1 MSTTVLNGQRDG
13 RSPSYGQAPD
23 RALANVLPQIIWT
36 CDAHGR
42 LEWVNDRWFELTG
55 LSERETLTDESVL
68 AAVHP
73 DDCAELTRRW
83 GGAINTSEPVE
94 IEYRIRNTRGEY
106 RWHLGRIAPV
116 QDATGNVTRWFGV
129 AFDIHARRAAE
140 DALRASERRFEAV
153 FHLTPQSLAITRQSD
168 GVFLNVND
176 AFIALTGFTR
186 EEVIGKTAVE
196 LGMWTAED
204 RATFVAP
211 LTDRPQQTHDVTV
224 RVSGGRI
231 IKTVLSSARIDIDG
245 VACLV
250 STSTDVTEDRA
261 HEQALRRSETQA
273 RARADELAA
282 LMDAVPAVVWIAHD
296 PECREIYGNRAG
308 YEMVGLP
315 AGRNVS
321 RTANDSAGAPGFSFI
336 ENGTEVPVD
345 QLPLRRAARGEALR
359 NHEALLRSPEGRVTH
374 LYGNAVPL
382 RDPDGAPRGAIAV
395 YLDVTRLKHVEEA
408 LRQADHRKDEF
419 LALLSHELRNPL
431 TPILASARLIEP
443 HLDADAR
450 QDLDVIVR
458 QVKYLVRLVDDLLD
472 VSRVTRGT
480 VTLSMRR
487 LELATV
493 AARAVEATRPLFEER
508 KHRLDV
514 SVAAEGLA
522 IDGDEVRLTQ
532 VLANLLSN
540 AARYT
545 PEGGTVSVTAARE
558 RDRIVVRVRD
568 TGVGIDAALLPV
580 VFDMFVQG
588 ARDAD
593 RAQGGLGIGLSL
605 VRTLTEL
612 HGGSVAA
619 HSHGHGR
626 GTEFVVRLPVA
637 RPTDDRSFEPAAA
650 PSIATASGQRKVRV
664 LLVDDHS
671 DVVNGLSR
679 LLTLAG
685 YDVRA
690 ALDPIAAIALA
701 EEFRPEIAI
710 LDIGLPTMDGYA
722 LAGELRTRL
731 ADPPVLI
738 ALSGYSQ
745 AKDLAR
751 SEAAGFAVHLVKP
764 IDAGDLV
771 DVIVRYSGTASAR

>member
-1 MSTTVLNGQRDG
+1 VSTTVLNGQRDG

-650 PSIATASGQRKVRV
+650 PSIATASGHRKVRV

>member
-1 MSTTVLNGQRDG
+1 
-13 RSPSYGQAPD
+13 
-23 RALANVLPQIIWT
+23 
-36 CDAHGR
+36 
-42 LEWVNDRWFELTG
+42 
-55 LSERETLTDESVL
+55 
-68 AAVHP
+68 
-73 DDCAELTRRW
+73 
-83 GGAINTSEPVE
+83 
-94 IEYRIRNTRGEY
+94 
-106 RWHLGRIAPV
+106 
-116 QDATGNVTRWFGV
+116 
-129 AFDIHARRAAE
+129 
-140 DALRASERRFEAV
+140 
-153 FHLTPQSLAITRQSD
+153 
-168 GVFLNVND
+168 
-176 AFIALTGFTR
+176 
-186 EEVIGKTAVE
+186 
-196 LGMWTAED
+196 
-204 RATFVAP
+204 
-211 LTDRPQQTHDVTV
+211 
-224 RVSGGRI
+224 
-231 IKTVLSSARIDIDG
+231 
-245 VACLV
+245 
-250 STSTDVTEDRA
+250 
-261 HEQALRRSETQA
+261 
-273 RARADELAA
+273 
-282 LMDAVPAVVWIAHD
+282 
-296 PECREIYGNRAG
+296 
-308 YEMVGLP
+308 
-315 AGRNVS
+315 
-321 RTANDSAGAPGFSFI
+321 
-336 ENGTEVPVD
+336 
-345 QLPLRRAARGEALR
+345 
-359 NHEALLRSPEGRVTH
+359 
-374 LYGNAVPL
+374 
-382 RDPDGAPRGAIAV
+382 
-395 YLDVTRLKHVEEA
+395 VEEA

-431 TPILASARLIEP
+431 TPILTSARLIEP

-480 VTLSMRR
+480 VTLSMLR

-493 AARAVEATRPLFEER
+493 VARAVEATASLFEER

-514 SVAAEGLA
+514 SVAAEGLP
-522 IDGDEVRLTQ
+522 IDGDEMRLTQ

-558 RDRIVVRVRD
+558 GDLIVVRVRD
-568 TGVGIDAALLPV
+568 TGVGIDAALLPA

-588 ARDAD
+588 ARGPD

-764 IDAGDLV
+764 IDGSDLV
-771 DVIVRYSGTASAR
+771 DVIARYAGTTSARLVRFLVFHRAYQR